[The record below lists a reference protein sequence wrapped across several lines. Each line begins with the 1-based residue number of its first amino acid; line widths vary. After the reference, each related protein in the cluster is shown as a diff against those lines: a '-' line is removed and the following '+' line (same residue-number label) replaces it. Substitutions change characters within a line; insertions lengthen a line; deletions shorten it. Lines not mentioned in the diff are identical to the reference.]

1 MTSKRTFFLLAFLLL
16 LTVAGMVG
24 GAYAINSALS
34 QRSSKLVALKAQS
47 QALDQEQLTLNNTKK
62 EIQKYAGL
70 EQIVSTVV
78 PQDKDQAEAVREI
91 ANLAAENNVIL
102 GAITFPTST
111 LGSGLTSVPSTSTA
125 ATPAPAPT
133 AVNLNSTANKLS
145 QLSPVKSIPGVYAL
159 TITVQS
165 SSKETEFPLYS
176 NFLNYLQA
184 LEKNRRT
191 SEITGIS
198 ISPDTRNP
206 NQLSFTLTLEDYI
219 KP

>member
-24 GAYAINSALS
+24 GAYAINSTLS

-111 LGSGLTSVPSTSTA
+111 LGSGLTSVPSASTA
-125 ATPAPAPT
+125 VTPAPAPT

>member
-1 MTSKRTFFLLAFLLL
+1 MSSKRMFFLLAFLMVVLMG
-16 LTVAGMVG
+16 GMVG
-24 GAYAINSALS
+24 GAYAINSMLS
-34 QRSSKLVALKAQS
+34 KRSTQLVALKARS

-62 EIQKYAGL
+62 EIQKYSGL
-70 EQIVSTVV
+70 EQIAATVV

-91 ANLAAENNVIL
+91 ANLAAANHVIL

-111 LGSGLTSVPSTSTA
+111 LGSSLTGATST
-125 ATPAPAPT
+125 TTTGPAPP
-133 AVNLNSTANKLS
+133 VNLNSTANKLS
-145 QLSPVKSIPGVYAL
+145 QLTPVKNIPGVYAL

-165 SSKETEFPLYS
+165 SSNESQFPLYN
-176 NFLNYLQA
+176 NFLSFLQS

-198 ISPDTRNP
+198 ITPDTKNP
-206 NQLSFTLTLEDYI
+206 DQLSFTLTLEDYI